1 MLNKTIKDEG
11 ISSIVVTLFVRLQ
24 CYKHI
29 PFLLILW
36 VVQFKLSE
44 TETFDTLCAQLSTRK
59 CYVFLEM
66 LVTMKKDVTK

>member
-29 PFLLILW
+29 PFLFILW
-36 VVQFKLSE
+36 VVKLSE

-59 CYVFLEM
+59 CYVYLEM
-66 LVTMKKDVTK
+66 LVTTKKDVTK